1 MDRQEKEDFIAELR
15 SRLKKAQGTF
25 LVDYKGLDVEAI
37 NHLRKELRS
46 VGSEF
51 QVVKNRLLKLASRDT
66 ETGLIEDHMQGP
78 SAIAVTYDDVVS
90 PAKVLI
96 DLAGNFKQLKIKGG
110 QISGKAIDAEA
121 IKRLAELPG
130 REVLLAQSLSAMQ
143 AIPAS
148 LARVLNGI
156 IVKLLNVFKAIE
168 DQKEA

>member
-1 MDRQEKEDFIAELR
+1 MEE
-15 SRLKKAQGTF
+15 
-25 LVDYKGLDVEAI
+25 I

-51 QVVKNRLLKLASRDT
+51 QVVKNRHLKLASRDT

-78 SAIAVTYDDVVS
+78 SAIAVTYDDVVG

-96 DLAGNFKQLKIKGG
+96 DIAGNFKQLKIKGG